1 MSGCFE
7 EDNENI
13 DGIKSFN
20 DFKNQIPHEKVG
32 VLIPE
37 IAEAQI
43 EKDASKSSFGNKKM
57 QGARGTIYYMSSIET
72 NNIKIIADFMDKE
85 STHNYMIYV
94 NKMGSRYIVNYYS
107 VFGKG
112 SQLTEEDKEAYD
124 EVASMLSMVLPSK
137 ITLVM
142 RSGKYERDQEIYQ
155 SMVTS
160 I

>member
-1 MSGCFE
+1 MSTIE
-7 EDNENI
+7 TENI
-13 DGIKSFN
+13 K
-20 DFKNQIPHEKVG
+20 
-32 VLIPE
+32 
-37 IAEAQI
+37 
-43 EKDASKSSFGNKKM
+43 
-57 QGARGTIYYMSSIET
+57 T
-72 NNIKIIADFMDKE
+72 IADFMDKE
-85 STHNYMIYV
+85 STHNYIIYV
-94 NKMGSRYIVNYYS
+94 DKMGSRYIVNYYS

-112 SQLTEEDKEAYD
+112 SQLTDEDKDAYD